1 MRTTLIVAL
10 ISLIMIAT
18 ALTLVTQTVGY
29 FGNEAETLNSQK
41 YQNYRYHF
49 VLIAHATEENYWQQV
64 LTGSAELCRNEGIAL
79 ENYGPR
85 FMNLKELERFLEM
98 AVLSSVDG
106 ILVSAPNDP
115 LLIGL
120 VDEAMAKHI
129 PVVALGSRLETS
141 QRLSFV
147 GVATDD
153 LGFKTGQALSQAIGN
168 KSVRAALLVNSNF
181 SPSGVQSYLRGF
193 QKAIAVQPNLSIGLV
208 VNSKGESISAE
219 EQTQSILK
227 NHPEIQA
234 IICSDPND
242 TLGVAKL
249 VVDLNRVSQITI
261 IGSGLTAEIATYIR
275 RGVIAGVLADDPGA
289 LGVQGISALLR
300 LKEGRSAQEVYNMPL
315 YLINAKNVDTFY
327 RQFNL
332 AESE

>member
-10 ISLIMIAT
+10 ISLIMIAV

-29 FGNEAETLNSQK
+29 FGDEAEALNSQK

-49 VLIAHATEENYWQQV
+49 VMIAHVTEESYWRQV
-64 LTGSAELCRNEGIAL
+64 LAGSAELCRSQKIAL

-85 FMNLKELERFLEM
+85 FMNPKELERFLEM

-106 ILVSAPNDP
+106 ILVAAPNDP
-115 LLIGL
+115 TLKSL
-120 VDEAMAKHI
+120 VEEAMAKDI
-129 PVVALGSRLETS
+129 PVVALSNHLETS
-141 QRLSFV
+141 GRISFV
-147 GVATDD
+147 GTSTYD
-153 LGFKTGQALSQAIGN
+153 LGYKTGQALGQAATGPI
-168 KSVRAALLVNSNF
+168 RAALLVNSNF
-181 SPSGVQSYLRGF
+181 SENGSRNYLRGF
-193 QKAIAVQPNLSIGLV
+193 EAAIRNRPELSISLV

-219 EQTQSILK
+219 DQTQSILK

-249 VVDLNRVSQITI
+249 VVDLNQVSRITI
-261 IGSGLTAEIATYIR
+261 IGYGLTSEIANYIR

-289 LGVQGISALLR
+289 LGVQGLSALIR
-300 LKEGRSAQEVYNMPL
+300 LKEGQSTQEVYNMPL
-315 YLINAKNVDTFY
+315 YLINAKNVDSFY

-332 AESE
+332 AESR